1 MCIRLDTMT
10 RERMHEFYRSFEYDA
25 AISPKNR
32 LYVYNAE
39 SVDQLYAK
47 HMLQGK
53 IHFAVLL
60 EDLVIGDIYLKHID
74 QANHCCELGIHMI
87 NDAYKGKGY
96 GTQAIQLILVYAF
109 TNLKMNMVYANT
121 FIDNDR
127 STRALKKA
135 GFTEIGQWDGFRQL
149 ECRSPK

>member
-1 MCIRLDTMT
+1 MT

-25 AISPKNR
+25 AISPKNSV
-32 LYVYNAE
+32 YVYNAE
-39 SVDQLYAK
+39 SVDQLYDK

-53 IHFAVLL
+53 IHFAVLW

-74 QANHCCELGIHMI
+74 PTKHCCELGIHMI

-135 GFTEIGQWDGFRQL
+135 GFTEIGQWDSFRRL
-149 ECRSPK
+149 ECRSHN

>member
-1 MCIRLDTMT
+1 
-10 RERMHEFYRSFEYDA
+10 
-25 AISPKNR
+25 
-32 LYVYNAE
+32 
-39 SVDQLYAK
+39 
-47 HMLQGK
+47 MLQGK
-53 IHFAVLL
+53 IHVAVLL

-74 QANHCCELGIHMI
+74 PTKHCCELGIHMI

-135 GFTEIGQWDGFRQL
+135 GFTEIGQWDSFRRL
-149 ECRSPK
+149 ECRSHN